1 MLINAGRMFAGRK
14 IQISQ
19 SRTIELEEDYEYAF
33 KAFSEAERLGNH
45 TATEEIAEMREKL
58 LDLSVDEL
66 KSTTHGYNC
75 LKRAG
80 INTVRELC
88 NKTPEDMGK
97 VRNLGKKKI

>member
-1 MLINAGRMFAGRK
+1 
-14 IQISQ
+14 
-19 SRTIELEEDYEYAF
+19 
-33 KAFSEAERLGNH
+33 
-45 TATEEIAEMREKL
+45 MREKL

-66 KSTTHGYNC
+66 MSTTHGYNY

-97 VRNLGKKKI
+97 VRNLGRKNLEEILIKLKNIGLGLRPADE